1 MEEMGMIIIWGWE
14 LVFSLLSSLLARL
27 VRRLDMYICTT
38 LRSNP
43 VICIINIDEL
53 HLPILCYVG
62 QYLTKERGICLLL
75 LWTKNSVGFILHT
88 CAPKIIR

>member
-1 MEEMGMIIIWGWE
+1 MGMIIIWGWE
-14 LVFSLLSSLLARL
+14 LVFSLLSSLLTRL

-43 VICIINIDEL
+43 VICIINIEEL

-62 QYLTKERGICLLL
+62 QYLTKERGINEVFSCFSYGRKKALV
-75 LWTKNSVGFILHT
+75 SFYIRVP
-88 CAPKIIR
+88 PK